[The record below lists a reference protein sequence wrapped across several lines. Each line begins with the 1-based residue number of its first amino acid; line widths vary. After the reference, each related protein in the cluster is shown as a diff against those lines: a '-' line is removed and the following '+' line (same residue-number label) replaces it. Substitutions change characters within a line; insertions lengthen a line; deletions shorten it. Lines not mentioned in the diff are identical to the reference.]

1 MTSPWLYFGGGIV
14 LGALGGALG
23 MHIYNQKTQK
33 DVIAAQVAVEVE
45 DELTKTK
52 SFFEKSLKYKAA
64 REFEEVADKVEFE
77 EEMEIGKYSEIV
89 ESEGYS
95 EVEMPTFEDSEID
108 KDTPY
113 VITKLMYES
122 DEEYSKAVLLYYE
135 NDETLVD
142 EDGDPIENIF
152 QAIGHS
158 VVNFGRFSEDPD
170 TVYVR
175 NDTIDMDFE
184 VRRIEQSWVDSVVE
198 KLGSDD

>member
-52 SFFEKSLKYKAA
+52 SFFEKSLKYKAD

-77 EEMEIGKYSEIV
+77 EEMENGKYSEIV